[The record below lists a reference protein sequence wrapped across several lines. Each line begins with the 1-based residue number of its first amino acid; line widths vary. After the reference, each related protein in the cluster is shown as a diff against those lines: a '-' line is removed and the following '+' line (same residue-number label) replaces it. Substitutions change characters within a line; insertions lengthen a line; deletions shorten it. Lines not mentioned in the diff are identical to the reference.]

1 MIPRKGKGGNASS
14 GTGTKKEQNVRRLEW
29 VEGEMVGIRGI
40 REVDL
45 WWMKGH
51 TPSEGVG
58 WRAQRHGVR
67 STESKR
73 ARAEHGQ
80 CRREVNDPRHA
91 MFSKGGSGA
100 TREIGNGVQ

>member
-1 MIPRKGKGGNASS
+1 MAPAPKKNRMFGVWSGSRGRWWVFGEFAKWACGGLKGTPLARELGGEHR
-14 GTGTKKEQNVRRLEW
+14 GTEY
-29 VEGEMVGIRGI
+29 
-40 REVDL
+40 
-45 WWMKGH
+45 
-51 TPSEGVG
+51 
-58 WRAQRHGVR
+58 
-67 STESKR
+67 ESKR

>member
-1 MIPRKGKGGNASS
+1 MPHLPQDSGFWILDPGPFPGHDFMIPRKGKGGNASS

-40 REVDL
+40 REVGL
-45 WWMKGH
+45 WWIEGH

-67 STESKR
+67 VEARESR
-73 ARAEHGQ
+73 AWTVQE
-80 CRREVNDPRHA
+80 
-91 MFSKGGSGA
+91 GG
-100 TREIGNGVQ
+100 